1 MGVHRALPPAA
12 LEDAPMNT
20 KNAGTKNT
28 ASTVAL
34 IMPAITPVPMRV
46 GWLHWLDAAPAA

>member
-1 MGVHRALPPAA
+1 
-12 LEDAPMNT
+12 MNT